1 MKRGKTEN
9 LADILNQLLENTQLE
24 RGLLERQVV
33 RIVYQTLGQLG
44 TKYLRKV
51 ELKNGVLI
59 GGDLSFNHADNNT
72 LSESRKESYMTDGNN
87 FTNYDNQTQLA
98 QNYDVNARL
107 ETEIQI
113 NPNNKIIIRPEIS
126 YRHNTTLHQNNYTC
140 NDH

>member
-51 ELKNGVLI
+51 ELKNGVLY
-59 GGDLSFNHADNNT
+59 LYLTSAA
-72 LSESRKESYMTDGNN
+72 LRQELYMSRMAFVERINL
-87 FTNYDNQTQLA
+87 QLGK
-98 QNYDVNARL
+98 
-107 ETEIQI
+107 
-113 NPNNKIIIRPEIS
+113 KIVQELRIS
-126 YRHNTTLHQNNYTC
+126 
-140 NDH
+140 

>member
-51 ELKNGVLI
+51 ELKNGVLYLYLTSAALRQELNMSRMAFVERI
-59 GGDLSFNHADNNT
+59 NLQLGKKIVQDL
-72 LSESRKESYMTDGNN
+72 R
-87 FTNYDNQTQLA
+87 
-98 QNYDVNARL
+98 
-107 ETEIQI
+107 
-113 NPNNKIIIRPEIS
+113 IS
-126 YRHNTTLHQNNYTC
+126 
-140 NDH
+140 